1 MRAAVLGIFM
11 LAVFIQNTIL
21 GSLQLF
27 GIKPDLVFVLVIFSA
42 LLRGQKEGA
51 LTGFVAGFLMDIAA
65 GSYFGLNALAL
76 LAAGYL
82 AGIMQTALYKDN
94 PFVVALV
101 TLLVSFLTGL
111 IYYLLFLYLGI
122 FISPGMALGRITLF
136 GAVYNALVALLLY
149 RWFFRTYP
157 RVYQ

>member
-1 MRAAVLGIFM
+1 MRAAVLGVFM
-11 LAVFIQNTIL
+11 LAVFIQNTVL
-21 GSLQLF
+21 DSLQLF

-51 LTGFVAGFLMDIAA
+51 FTGFVAGFLMDLAA
-65 GSYFGLNALAL
+65 GSYLGLNALAL

-122 FISPGMALGRITLF
+122 FISPEMALGRITLF

>member
-1 MRAAVLGIFM
+1 MRAAVLGVFM
-11 LAVFIQNTIL
+11 LAVFIQNTVL
-21 GSLQLF
+21 DSLQLF

-101 TLLVSFLTGL
+101 TLLVGFLTGL

-122 FISPGMALGRITLF
+122 FISPGVALGRITLF
-136 GAVYNALVALLLY
+136 GAFYNALVALLLY

>member
-1 MRAAVLGIFM
+1 MRAAVLGVFM
-11 LAVFIQNTIL
+11 LAVFIQNTVL
-21 GSLQLF
+21 DSLQLF

-51 LTGFVAGFLMDIAA
+51 FWGFVAGFLMDIAA

-111 IYYLLFLYLGI
+111 IYYLLFLYLGV